1 MRILLAE
8 DDEFLASGIALALSD
23 NGYAIDEVRNGPDA
37 DSAIS
42 STPYDL
48 VILDLG
54 LPKMDGIDVLQ
65 RARARGQSLPII
77 VLTARDDVRDR
88 VAGLDAGANDYLTKP
103 FHLEELEARIRALL
117 RKDRWENQTVVSFGP
132 LTFDTSDRT
141 ALLNGKSLDL
151 SAREV
156 AVLEILMQKPGRTV
170 SKEHITEHLS
180 TLESEVTFNAIE
192 ITVHRLRKKLGE
204 AGVNIRTLR
213 GLGYLLETTG
223 GEES

>member
-23 NGYAIDEVRNGPDA
+23 NGYAIDEVRTGPDA

-42 STPYDL
+42 STTYDL

-54 LPKMDGIDVLQ
+54 LPKLDGLDVLQ
-65 RARARGQSLPII
+65 RARARGQSIPII

-88 VAGLDAGANDYLTKP
+88 VTGLDAGANDYLTKP

-117 RKDRWENQTVVSFGP
+117 RKDRWENQTVVSYGP
-132 LTFDTSDRT
+132 LKFDTSDRT
-141 ALLNGKSLDL
+141 ALLDGKPLDL

-156 AVLEILMQKPGRTV
+156 AVLEILMQKAGRTV
-170 SKEHITEHLS
+170 SKDHITEHLS
-180 TLESEVTFNAIE
+180 TFESEVTFNAIE

-213 GLGYLLETTG
+213 GLGYLLEIV
-223 GEES
+223 ESGS

>member
-23 NGYAIDEVRNGPDA
+23 SGYAIDEVRTGQEA

-42 STPYDL
+42 NTSYDL

-54 LPKMDGIDVLQ
+54 LPTLDGLEVLS
-65 RARARGQSLPII
+65 RARARGQALPILI
-77 VLTARDDVRDR
+77 LTARDDVRDR
-88 VAGLDAGANDYLTKP
+88 VTGLDAGANDYLTKP

-117 RKDRWENQTVVSFGP
+117 RKDRWENKTTVAYGP
-132 LTFDTSDRT
+132 LTFDTCDRVAT
-141 ALLNGKSLDL
+141 LQGKPLDL
-151 SAREV
+151 SAREL
-156 AVLEILMQKPGRTV
+156 AVLEILMQKAGRTV
-170 SKEHITEHLS
+170 SKEHITDHLS
-180 TLESEVTFNAIE
+180 TWESEVTFNAIE
-192 ITVHRLRKKLGE
+192 ITIHRLRKKIGE

-223 GEES
+223 